1 MWVQKTIIIDHNGTS
16 PKASQSLFPHL
27 SNPEAKNFNSS
38 LRQGLLQHFACVQS
52 HFMSILDLA
61 YLCVMFAT
69 YCYMLHQEMLSCVWD
84 VVAGM
89 ENMFEGSL
97 LGSL

>member
-1 MWVQKTIIIDHNGTS
+1 MAPVRKLV
-16 PKASQSLFPHL
+16 SLFFHTSAIQRPKTL
-27 SNPEAKNFNSS
+27 TPVS
-38 LRQGLLQHFACVQS
+38 RQGLLQHFACVQS